1 MLKTAFK
8 TIVKGIAMIR
18 PDFGWIEVIGSGA
31 MYAGKTREFIKRID
45 ELKWA
50 KKKKLIVKPMLD
62 DRYGESCVVSH
73 NGDNVTAINIK
84 CPLEILDLIKRD
96 SYDVVAIDEAQFF
109 DKEIV
114 QVIKDLRDKGLLVL
128 ITGLN
133 TTAEGKPFG
142 PMPEILCIADN
153 ITILYGVCAVCGK
166 PATKTFALFDKDQDI
181 VVGGQGKYE
190 PRCNKHWA
198 CNRD

>member
-50 KKKKLIVKPMLD
+50 KKKILIVKPMLD

-114 QVIKDLRDKGLLVL
+114 QVIKDLRDKGLL
-128 ITGLN
+128 
-133 TTAEGKPFG
+133 
-142 PMPEILCIADN
+142 
-153 ITILYGVCAVCGK
+153 Y
-166 PATKTFALFDKDQDI
+166 
-181 VVGGQGKYE
+181 Y
-190 PRCNKHWA
+190 
-198 CNRD
+198 